1 VTFGYSGDVPVLH
14 DINLI
19 IEPGLRV
26 ALVGPTGAGKSTL
39 AKLAMR
45 FYDPNRGRVLLDG
58 VDLRDVSSAELR
70 QAILMVPQEGFLF
83 SGTVRENIKFGKPDA
98 SEEEIIAACRLLEVH
113 ELIEAL
119 PEGYDTEVSY
129 RGSRLSVGERQLVSL
144 ARAFVADP
152 PVLVLDEA
160 TSSLD
165 PGTEQAIEQALR
177 QLLAGRTSAIIAHRL
192 STAEQADRILV
203 VEAGRI
209 AEDGTHDQLVRAGGH
224 YARLYRQW
232 TYDPRKAVD
241 VA

>member
-1 VTFGYSGDVPVLH
+1 
-14 DINLI
+14 
-19 IEPGLRV
+19 
-26 ALVGPTGAGKSTL
+26 
-39 AKLAMR
+39 
-45 FYDPNRGRVLLDG
+45 
-58 VDLRDVSSAELR
+58 
-70 QAILMVPQEGFLF
+70 
-83 SGTVRENIKFGKPDA
+83 
-98 SEEEIIAACRLLEVH
+98 
-113 ELIEAL
+113 
-119 PEGYDTEVSY
+119 
-129 RGSRLSVGERQLVSL
+129 VSL

-209 AEDGTHDQLVRAGGH
+209 AEDGTHEQLVRAGGH